1 MGAQNPCARADH
13 TFRPL
18 SRGRRGGMSSEV
30 QEDLLGLQNA
40 LLKTDSVEQFLHEL
54 AVLSAQTVD
63 GAMSCGMA
71 LRQHGRPL
79 TAAACSDSLA
89 SAADEVQYQTG
100 DGPGLHDVR

>member
-13 TFRPL
+13 TFRPF
-18 SRGRRGGMSSEV
+18 SRGRGGCMSSGG
-30 QEDLLGLQNA
+30 QEDLLWLQKA
-40 LLKTDSVEQFLHEL
+40 LLTTDSVEQFLHEL

-79 TAAACSDSLA
+79 TAAARSDSLPA
-89 SAADEVQYQTG
+89 GADAG
-100 DGPGLHDVR
+100 GL

>member
-1 MGAQNPCARADH
+1 MGAQNPCARGDH
-13 TFRPL
+13 TFRPF
-18 SRGRRGGMSSEV
+18 SRGREGCMSSEV
-30 QEDLLGLQNA
+30 QEDLLGLQKA
-40 LLKTDSVEQFLHEL
+40 LLTTDSVEQFLHEL

-89 SAADEVQYQTG
+89 SAPHAGQYETG
-100 DGPGLHDVR
+100 DGPC